1 MRIYCDMAMRKLLTT
16 LLVLALV
23 IGGFMAWRAW
33 KEIFGPGI
41 RFKTDE
47 KVLLIPTGADLDQVL
62 DSLKGEGILEDEK
75 TFRWVVKR
83 KKYADR
89 VRPGRYVVPSGMSMN
104 DLVNKLRSGEQDP
117 VRITFTNIKNIPEL
131 AGQIAKYIEADSI
144 TVIDAILSPATAKRL
159 GFTRETIISLFLPDT
174 YEVWWTVTP
183 EELIDRFAKEYKRF
197 WNADRM
203 AAARALGLS
212 QSEVST
218 LASIVQAET
227 GKAADAPMIAS
238 VYLNRLRIGMPLQ
251 ADPTLKFAL
260 GMDGLNRL
268 LTADMRID
276 SPYNTYTH
284 TGLPPGPINLPE
296 PRYIKAVLHPAKS
309 NYLYFCARE
318 DLSGYSNF
326 STTYQQHQ
334 VNARR
339 YQKALNERGIFR

>member
-1 MRIYCDMAMRKLLTT
+1 MKKLLTT

-23 IGGFMAWRAW
+23 TGGFMAWRAW
-33 KEIFGPGI
+33 KEVFGPGV
-41 RFKTDE
+41 RFKTEE

-62 DSLKGEGILEDEK
+62 DSLKEEGILEDEK
-75 TFRWVVKR
+75 TFRWIAER
-83 KKYADR
+83 KKYAHR

-117 VRITFTNIKNIPEL
+117 VRITFTNIKNLPEL
-131 AGQIAKYIEADSI
+131 AGQVAKYIEADS
-144 TVIDAILSPATAKRL
+144 TEVLEAIMAPATAKRL
-159 GFTRETIISLFLPDT
+159 GLTRETIISLFLPNT
-174 YEVWWTVTP
+174 YEMWWTVSP
-183 EELIDRFAKEYKRF
+183 EDLINRFAKEYKRF
-197 WNADRM
+197 WTDDRQ
-203 AAARALGLS
+203 AAARVLGLS

-227 GKAADAPMIAS
+227 GKASDAPMIAS

-260 GMDGLNRL
+260 GLDSLNRVL
-268 LTADMRID
+268 HADKLVD

-284 TGLPPGPINLPE
+284 SGLPPGPINLPE
-296 PRYIKAVLHPAKS
+296 PRFIEAVLHPAKS

-339 YQKALNERGIFR
+339 YQQALNQRGIFR